1 MWPCSI
7 TIYHFSVTLIL
18 SPSLHEWFGYWL
30 FLLSHMIKEF
40 LLNNKMWSQIKMCFR
55 PVKADVSLTGC
66 PVFMLRVLHA
76 FLHIVFLCSP
86 LCGPLCHLPSSAYFP
101 ETLFPPAFPAS
112 QFFFPPVSKHISQCL
127 AWSLHFSQSP
137 SSVKPVY
144 LADKH
149 FGTSYLFFLM
159 RLTYSFFGIQ
169 MSTGRIKWKK
179 AWKVN
184 SPISPPTIGNIFAE
198 LQLSG
203 AHWMS
208 CGLWQLLNENISITV
223 RTKLGCFNVMSHWV
237 KSRESQLFILT
248 QEPF

>member
-1 MWPCSI
+1 MFLWLAAQ
-7 TIYHFSVTLIL
+7 FSC
-18 SPSLHEWFGYWL
+18 W
-30 FLLSHMIKEF
+30 
-40 LLNNKMWSQIKMCFR
+40 
-55 PVKADVSLTGC
+55 
-66 PVFMLRVLHA
+66 VLQA

-101 ETLFPPAFPAS
+101 ETLFPPAFPAR
-112 QFFFPPVSKHISQCL
+112 QFFFFFPVSKHISQCL

-137 SSVKPVY
+137 SSVKSVD

-159 RLTYSFFGIQ
+159 PLRYSFFGIQ
-169 MSTGRIKWKK
+169 MSTGRIKWKE

-184 SPISPPTIGNIFAE
+184 SPISAPTIGNIFVE
-198 LQLSG
+198 LQPSG

-208 CGLWQLLNENISITV
+208 CGLWQLLNENISITM
-223 RTKLGCFNVMSHWV
+223 RTKLGCFNVMSHRV

-248 QEPF
+248 QEPFKHRRPMLRTTKA